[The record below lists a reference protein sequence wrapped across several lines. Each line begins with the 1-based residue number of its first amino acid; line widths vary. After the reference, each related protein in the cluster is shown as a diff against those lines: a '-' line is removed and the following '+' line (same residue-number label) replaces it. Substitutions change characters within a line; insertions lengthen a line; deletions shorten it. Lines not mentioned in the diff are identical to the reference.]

1 MPENRRA
8 STERSNPNIA
18 PIQVRTM
25 VRDRYDNLNVLR
37 EKKNTTKLQVAL
49 ILLNKHSRHW

>member
-49 ILLNKHSRHW
+49 ILLNKHSRH